1 MRESRD
7 YRGALDTISNKAVQL
22 AALLNMCYGNGF
34 ENFKDMT
41 DEVQG
46 NVLWLAS
53 DLAQQ
58 IANVASG
65 VQHG

>member
-7 YRGALDTISNKAVQL
+7 YRAALDAISNKAVQL

-53 DLAQQ
+53 DLAEQ
-58 IANVASG
+58 IVNVANG
-65 VQHG
+65 VQ